1 MIEYEPHEL
10 AGLFP
15 PLSPDEFEA
24 LAQDIAENGQWE
36 AIRLYEGKV
45 LDGMNR
51 LRAVRHASEIKGQE
65 IEPWIED
72 FDPKKA
78 KMSPEQFVV
87 TRNLRRRHLTTGQR
101 AVLAVEW
108 AEKAEREGFLTHVA
122 KTPGE
127 AGRPRSSALPEI
139 SVLVGTTEQ
148 RAREAKRIR
157 DANPAL
163 FAELK
168 AGTVSLRSAL
178 AEIHP
183 PTSAEAEVADV
194 LSTEA
199 SAPEPELDQPTSAEA
214 EATAAAPSFPPSP
227 MAVPPPAPRL
237 TRKQRIAGAW
247 SDVERIFGP
256 KYLPW
261 LRDGR
266 LTDEEALEFTRLPT
280 DSDKKQ
286 VRVVMLQG
294 RSFGEA
300 TAMLT
305 GLQPQNTIE
314 DLHKRALKEGG
325 RFEGQIGAFFH
336 TVEHRHAP

>member
-1 MIEYEPHEL
+1 
-10 AGLFP
+10 
-15 PLSPDEFEA
+15 
-24 LAQDIAENGQWE
+24 
-36 AIRLYEGKV
+36 
-45 LDGMNR
+45 
-51 LRAVRHASEIKGQE
+51 
-65 IEPWIED
+65 
-72 FDPKKA
+72 
-78 KMSPEQFVV
+78 
-87 TRNLRRRHLTTGQR
+87 
-101 AVLAVEW
+101 
-108 AEKAEREGFLTHVA
+108 
-122 KTPGE
+122 
-127 AGRPRSSALPEI
+127 
-139 SVLVGTTEQ
+139 
-148 RAREAKRIR
+148 
-157 DANPAL
+157 
-163 FAELK
+163 
-168 AGTVSLRSAL
+168 
-178 AEIHP
+178 
-183 PTSAEAEVADV
+183 VADV

-256 KYLPW
+256 KYLTW